1 MNILR
6 SCTSHLRPDTHI
18 AGMCMDICVHDYE
31 SILVI
36 LEKIRKN
43 DRRQQEDE
51 VEKKIGKLYKELLVR
66 AYQVA
71 WKNKKEASQRSK
83 TS

>member
-1 MNILR
+1 MYFSSYARYTYSSYVYGYVFMTMKVFWLFLR
-6 SCTSHLRPDTHI
+6 K
-18 AGMCMDICVHDYE
+18 
-31 SILVI
+31 
-36 LEKIRKN
+36 LEKN